1 MTAYTFYIDSMGIIL
16 WQMETYFV
24 NEKHKFSQFTLQVV
38 GCVSRLENIFN
49 LFNIFKK
56 RWQFYTHARLYYRC
70 VKIWMVKIWQIYG
83 QSLISSNFYSAK
95 VSLHLVAPVNMCRCE
110 FNLMIE

>member
-38 GCVSRLENIFN
+38 GCVSRLENIFD
-49 LFNIFKK
+49 LFNILK
-56 RWQFYTHARLYYRC
+56 RGDSFTLTQDFTMD
-70 VKIWMVKIWQIYG
+70 V
-83 QSLISSNFYSAK
+83 
-95 VSLHLVAPVNMCRCE
+95 
-110 FNLMIE
+110 